1 MNENPE
7 IIRREELTGII
18 LAGGDSGRMGRDKAT
33 VSLNGRKL
41 IEYPI
46 DLLSKIAKEVFIVVK
61 RINGPPLNPVVRL
74 LGAGGKK
81 PGTDGKP
88 VVLSRGTSSV
98 IIYEDIIPGFGPLS
112 GIYTGL
118 VHSRTEFNIVL
129 ACDMPFV
136 RVEFL
141 DHLLS
146 ECRAHRD
153 IIIAEHSNIFE
164 PLCGV
169 YKTSCAGRMRHL
181 MRHDQLHLRRILTH
195 FKTKVIRTEWQ
206 EVFFNVNRACDL
218 REARKIIKNE
228 D

>member
-1 MNENPE
+1 MGDNLEVGPV
-7 IIRREELTGII
+7 TGII
-18 LAGGDSGRMGRDKAT
+18 LAGGESSRMGRNKAM

-61 RINGPPLNPVVRL
+61 RINPEYSGLNPVVRL
-74 LGAGGKK
+74 LGGGGKK

-88 VVLSRGTSSV
+88 VVLRRGTTP
-98 IIYEDIIPGFGPLS
+98 IMIYEDIFPGFGPLS

-141 DHLLS
+141 ERLLS

-153 IIIAEHSNIFE
+153 IIIPEHSNIFE

-169 YKTSCAGRMRHL
+169 YKTSCAGRMRQL
-181 MRHDQLHLRRILTH
+181 MRHDQLHLRRMLTY
-195 FKTKVIRTEWQ
+195 FKTKVIKTEWE
-206 EVFFNVNRACDL
+206 EVFFNVNRAGDL
-218 REARKIIKNE
+218 KQARKIIKSE